1 MLDFTKAIEVA
12 QDIYWI
18 GKYLKNDPFQCHP
31 YLILEGESS
40 VLVDPGSMLQYD
52 EVVCKV
58 ESLIPMKNIK
68 YIIAHHQDPDLCASI
83 PQLEKVINRDDL
95 KIITHRRT
103 AALIK
108 HYGIKSEFLYIDE
121 DCFKLQIADNRVLKF
136 ITTPYAHAPGAFI
149 TYDEKTKSLFTSDIF
164 GALEES
170 WSFYADENY
179 FDYSRTFHEEYIPS
193 REIFNYTLGKIEEL
207 DVELI
212 LPQHGSII
220 KKKYIHDLIEKFK
233 KLECGMYISSE
244 YKTEL
249 LRLKDSLEIEKNR
262 YKENLENLKTIIDM
276 QDNMIIV
283 THENKIIEC
292 NHAFLNFFNKE
303 SIEQFQDEESSISS
317 KFISVKDNKY
327 ISSTK
332 NINDWTENVI
342 KNQDKEHRVVMK
354 NSFNYDVTFKVQVKD
369 LMTKKMHKHYVTTFI
384 DISKE
389 VQELDLLQILSK
401 VDEIHYCIYDKSQ
414 QKYKISKSLSN
425 MLDIP
430 EEDNINNLD
439 FKKYISNKDC
449 LKILKS
455 SNKKSDKFEIVVHY
469 KNKNISLIAQNYQ
482 SHIENSLKQVYIF
495 IDISAI
501 RESELKSKQRDTLMF
516 QQSKMAQMGEMIS
529 MIAHQWRQPINAISA
544 SSIKLSLSNTLDK
557 LTPEGIEEHSEFVQ
571 KQCQKMSNVIDSFM
585 NYSNNR
591 SDEKEFSILDVIK
604 TINEFVSVQYTA
616 HNIKVVIENDE
627 SLEDPIFGREDML
640 EQVLLNLFSNSK
652 DAFERSELDDIEK
665 CICVKHIRPNEIV
678 VEDNAGGIDDDVL
691 DKLFTPYFTTKEQGK
706 GTGLGLYMG
715 KRIMNEHFNG
725 DLTYEKADNKSY
737 FTLTIG
743 TRS

>member
-1 MLDFTKAIEVA
+1 MTDFSKAVEVA
-12 QDIYWI
+12 KDIYWV
-18 GKYLKNDPFQCHP
+18 GTYLENDPFQCHP
-31 YLILEGESS
+31 YLIVDGENSI
-40 VLVDPGSMLQYD
+40 LIDPGSMLEYD
-52 EVVCKV
+52 QLVKKV
-58 ESLIPMKNIK
+58 SELIPMKNIK

-83 PQLEKVINRDDL
+83 PQLEKVIDRDDL
-95 KIITHRRT
+95 NIITHRRS

-108 HYGIKSEFLYIDE
+108 HYGIKSDFLYIDE
-121 DCFKLQIADNRVLKF
+121 DDFKLQMSDNRVLKF

-149 TYDEKTKSLFTSDIF
+149 TYDKKTKSLFTSDIF
-164 GALEES
+164 GALEDS

-179 FDYSRTFHEEYIPS
+179 FEYSRRFHEEYMPS
-193 REIFNYTLGKIEEL
+193 REIFNFALSKIEEL
-207 DVELI
+207 DVERI

-220 KKKYIHDLIEKFK
+220 EKKYIPKLIEKYK

-262 YKENLENLKTIIDM
+262 YKENLEHLKTIIDM

-283 THENKIIEC
+283 THENEIIEC
-292 NHAFLNFFNKE
+292 NHAFLSFFNKK
-303 SIEQFQDEESSISS
+303 SIEEFESEGNSISS
-317 KFISVKDNKY
+317 KFIDIENERY
-327 ISSTK
+327 LSSTK
-332 NINDWTENVI
+332 NINDWAEYVI
-342 KNQDKEHRVVMK
+342 KNPQKEHRVVMK
-354 NSFNYDVTFKVQVKD
+354 DFVGYDVTFRIQVKD

-389 VQELDLLQILSK
+389 VQELDLLHVLSK
-401 VDEIHYCIYDKSQ
+401 VDEIHYCIYDKQQ
-414 QKYKISKSLSN
+414 QKYKISKSLSK
-425 MLDIP
+425 MLNIA
-430 EEDNINNLD
+430 EEDNVNNLD
-439 FKKYISNKDC
+439 FKKYINNKDC
-449 LKILKS
+449 IKIVKS
-455 SNKKSDKFEIVVHY
+455 ANKKSDRFELLVHY
-469 KNKNISLIAQNYQ
+469 ENKNISLIVHSYQ
-482 SHIENSLKQVYIF
+482 SHIENTLKQVYIF

-501 RESELKSKQRDTLMF
+501 KEAEVKSKQRDTLMF

-557 LTPEGIEEHSEFVQ
+557 LTHEGIEEHSEFVQ

-591 SDEKEFSILDVIK
+591 GEEKEFKIIDVIK
-604 TINEFVSVQYTA
+604 TINDFVSVQYTA
-616 HNIKVVIENDE
+616 HNIKVIIENDA
-627 SLEDPIFGREDML
+627 SIDDPIFGREDML

-652 DAFERSELDDIEK
+652 DAFERSDSDDIEK
-665 CICVKHIRPNEIV
+665 CICVKHTKPREIV
-678 VEDNAGGIDDDVL
+678 VEDNAGGIEDSVM

-725 DLTYEKADNKSY
+725 DLTYKKEDNRSY
-737 FTLTIG
+737 FTLTMKE
-743 TRS
+743 RS